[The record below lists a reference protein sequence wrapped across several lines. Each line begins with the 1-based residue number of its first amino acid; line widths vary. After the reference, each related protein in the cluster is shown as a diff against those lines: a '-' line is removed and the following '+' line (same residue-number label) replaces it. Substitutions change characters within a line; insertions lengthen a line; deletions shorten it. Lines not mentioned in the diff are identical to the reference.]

1 MAQDNRI
8 YVTGHKNPHADSV
21 AAAIAYAEYKK
32 AQGYDAI
39 PCVLGKINKESQ
51 YLLDR
56 FGFDKPTLLETA
68 QVRLDEVD
76 LADPYAITPETTI
89 FETVGLMKKED
100 REGFAVVDEDDT
112 VIGWVSKSDLA
123 NIALNDTKNSHSML
137 KDTPTEYI
145 AKTINGKIHYDDDDQ
160 RHLNGKVSILT
171 MTNKENLEDYEVT
184 DRIVIT
190 GGNKKAQKI
199 LIEKGAGMLI
209 IIWETSVD
217 DSVLKLAKEH
227 HCTIITSGYG
237 AMNTS
242 RFLYFAP
249 PVRMMMTLKPMKFY
263 GHELAED
270 AGRKMARTQFRAFPV
285 VDDDNHLVGY
295 AMRSHILNYNDKQL
309 ILVDHNEFSQS
320 VKGIEKA
327 RVLEV
332 IDHHRVTDFSTSRPV
347 SFRNEIVGS
356 TCTIIATIFRENQV
370 PIEENL
376 AGLMLGGLLSDTMNL
391 QTPTTTDKDRHTANI
406 LAALAGLDLDQFSEE
421 LFSLTE
427 DEGGSLEELMS
438 RDIVFEDVMGVRLM
452 LTKVNVPQVEPYRD
466 RAEDIQQALDLL
478 TKNKNADIGILSITS
493 ALENSSILFASGEK
507 GSWLFEAYPDKEG
520 ELHSVQEGL
529 VSRKMQM
536 LPKLSKVISKY
547 A

>member
-32 AQGYDAI
+32 AQGFDAI

-51 YLLDR
+51 YLLER
-56 FGFDKPTLLETA
+56 FGFEKPLLLETA

-76 LADPYAITPETTI
+76 LSEPCSITPETTI
-89 FETVGLMKKED
+89 FETVGLMKKEE
-100 REGFAVVDEDDT
+100 REGFAVVDEENK

-123 NIALNDTKNSHSML
+123 NIALNDTRFSHEML
-137 KDTPTEYI
+137 KDTPTKYI
-145 AKTINGKIHYDDDDQ
+145 VKTINGKVHYDDDK

-171 MTNKENLEDYEVT
+171 MTNKDNLEDYEVT

-209 IIWETSVD
+209 IIWEKGVD
-217 DSVLKLAKEH
+217 DSVLKLAMEH
-227 HCTIITSGYG
+227 HCTLITSGYG

-249 PVRMMMTLKPMKFY
+249 PVRMMMSRKPVKFY

-270 AGRKMARTQFRAFPV
+270 AGRKMARTQYRAFPV
-285 VDDDNHLVGY
+285 VDDEEHLVGY

-309 ILVDHNEFSQS
+309 ILVDHNEFAQS

-391 QTPTTTDKDRHTANI
+391 QTPTTTQKDRQTANI

-421 LFSLTE
+421 LFSVTE

-438 RDIVFEDVMGVRLM
+438 HDIIFEDVLGIRLM
-452 LTKVNVPQVEPYRD
+452 ITKVNVPQVEPYRD
-466 RAEDIQQALDLL
+466 RADDMQMALDLL
-478 TKNKNADIGILSITS
+478 TKNKNADLGILSITS
-493 ALENSSILFASGEK
+493 ALENSSILFSSGDK
-507 GSWLFEAYPDKEG
+507 GNWLFEAYPDKEG
-520 ELHSVQEGL
+520 EAHSVHEGL

>member
-8 YVTGHKNPHADSV
+8 YVTGHKNPHTDSV

-32 AQGYDAI
+32 EQGFDAI

-56 FGFDKPTLLETA
+56 FGFKKPHLLETA

-76 LADPYAITPETTI
+76 LAAPLAITPETTI
-89 FETVGLMKKED
+89 FEAVELMKKED
-100 REGFAVVDEDDT
+100 REGFAVVDDENR
-112 VIGWVSKSDLA
+112 VIGWVSKSDFA
-123 NIALNDTKNSHSML
+123 NIALNDTRFSHGML
-137 KDTPTEYI
+137 RETPTEYI
-145 AKTINGKIHYDDDDQ
+145 AKTISGTIIYDDEQ
-160 RHLNGKVSILT
+160 RHLNGQVSILT
-171 MTNKENLEDYEVT
+171 MTNKDNLEDYEVT

-209 IIWETSVD
+209 IIWEKGVD
-217 DSVLKLAKEH
+217 ESVLKLAREH
-227 HCTIITSGYG
+227 HCTLILSGFG

-242 RFLYFAP
+242 RYLYFAP

-270 AGRKMARTQFRAFPV
+270 ASRKMARTQYRAFPV
-285 VDDDNHLVGY
+285 VDDAEHLVGY
-295 AMRSHILNYNDKQL
+295 VMRYHILNYNDKQL

-391 QTPTTTDKDRHTANI
+391 QTPTTTDKDRQTANI

-421 LFSLTE
+421 LFSVTE

-438 RDIVFEDVMGVRLM
+438 RDIIFEDVMGVRLM
-452 LTKVNVPQVEPYRD
+452 LAKVNVPQVEPYRD
-466 RAEDIQQALDLL
+466 RAEDMQQALDIL
-478 TKNKNADIGILSITS
+478 TRNKNADMGILSITS
-493 ALENSSILFASGEK
+493 ALENRSILFASGDK
-507 GSWLFEAYPDKEG
+507 AKWLFEAYPDHEG
-520 ELHSVQEGL
+520 EQHSVQEGL

-536 LPKLSKVISKY
+536 LPKISKVINKY

>member
-1 MAQDNRI
+1 MAQDNKI
-8 YVTGHKNPHADSV
+8 YVTGHINPHADSV
-21 AAAIAYAEYKK
+21 AAAIAYAAFKK
-32 AQGYDAI
+32 EQGFDAI

-56 FGFDKPTLLETA
+56 FGFEKPTLLETA

-76 LADPYAITPETTI
+76 LASPCAITPETTI
-89 FETVGLMKKED
+89 FETVHMMEKEKRD
-100 REGFAVVDEDDT
+100 GFAVVDDERR

-123 NIALNDTKNSHSML
+123 NISLSDTSNAHNMIRN
-137 KDTPTEYI
+137 TPTEYL
-145 AKTINGKIHYDDDDQ
+145 AKTINGKILYDDEN

-171 MTNKENLEDYEVT
+171 MTNKENLEDYDVT

-190 GGNKKAQKI
+190 GGNKKALKI
-199 LIEKGAGMLI
+199 LIEKGVGMLI
-209 IIWETSVD
+209 IIWEKGLDESI
-217 DSVLKLAKEH
+217 LKMAREH
-227 HCTIITSGYG
+227 HCPVILSGYG

-242 RFLYFAP
+242 RYLYFAP
-249 PVRMMMTLKPMKFY
+249 PIRMLMAKKPMKFFV
-263 GHELAED
+263 HELAED
-270 AGRKMARTQFRAFPV
+270 AGRKMARTQYRAFPV
-285 VDDDNHLVGY
+285 VDENDRLVGY
-295 AMRSHILNYNDKQL
+295 LMRSHILNYNDKQL

-376 AGLMLGGLLSDTMNL
+376 AGLLLGGLLSDTMNL
-391 QTPTTTDKDRHTANI
+391 QTPTTTDKDRQTANI
-406 LAALAGLDLDQFSEE
+406 LAALAGLDLDVFTEE
-421 LFSLTE
+421 LFSVTE
-427 DEGGSLEELMS
+427 DEGGSLEELMN
-438 RDIVFEDVMGVRLM
+438 RDIVFEDIMGIRLM
-452 LTKVNVPQVEPYRD
+452 ITKVNVPQVEPYRD
-466 RAEDIQQALDLL
+466 RADEMQQALDVL

-493 ALENSSILFASGEK
+493 ALENSSILFASGSK
-507 GSWLFEAYPDKEG
+507 ADWVFEAFPDVEG
-520 ELHSVQEGL
+520 EAHSVQEGL

-536 LPKLSKVISKY
+536 IPKLSVVINKY